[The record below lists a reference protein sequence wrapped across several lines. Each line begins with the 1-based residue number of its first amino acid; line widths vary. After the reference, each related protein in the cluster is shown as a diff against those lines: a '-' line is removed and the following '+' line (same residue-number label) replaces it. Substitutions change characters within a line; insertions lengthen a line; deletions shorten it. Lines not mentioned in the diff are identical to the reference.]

1 MFEDDD
7 ENVAPLDED
16 LPTWLIL
23 PAVLIGLGILAA
35 IGLGYLIV
43 VPQ

>member
-7 ENVAPLDED
+7 EDVAPLDED

-23 PAVLIGLGILAA
+23 PVVLIGLGILAA
-35 IGLGYLIV
+35 IGLGYFIV
-43 VPQ
+43 FPK